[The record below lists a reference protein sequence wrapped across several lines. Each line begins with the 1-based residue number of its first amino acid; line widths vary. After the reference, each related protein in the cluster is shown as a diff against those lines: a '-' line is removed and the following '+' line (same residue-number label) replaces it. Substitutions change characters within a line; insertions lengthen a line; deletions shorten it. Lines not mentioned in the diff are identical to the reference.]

1 MTSNRKQ
8 PLNITING
16 NDLNGP
22 ESNEKNN
29 NQYENYIIKTNKELH
44 KTNKELEN
52 KIIEIENE
60 KVTLEEELGN
70 EEAKRIYMKGLMH
83 NLNEIKKK
91 SVKYSRKNEVID
103 SQYKEFFEDYKDILF
118 KLSKY
123 LSSDS
128 TSFIIS
134 VYLIIPICLIF
145 LNYVFNSF
153 SLTIFIMFYLL
164 VIFFVFAYYC
174 ELVFNKE
181 KINQFEKY
189 KQFEIETKKTNLEN
203 KNLMKEIE
211 KIEKAI
217 KDIDLIIDEC

>member
-8 PLNITING
+8 PFNITING

-22 ESNEKNN
+22 ETNEKNN

-60 KVTLEEELGN
+60 KVNLEEELGN

-103 SQYKEFFEDYKDILF
+103 SKYKEFFEDYKDILF
-118 KLSKY
+118 KLSQY

-134 VYLIIPICLIF
+134 MYLIVPISLIF

-153 SLTIFIMFYLL
+153 TLTIFIMFYIL
-164 VIFFVFAYYC
+164 VIFFAFAYHC

-189 KQFEIETKKTNLEN
+189 KQFEIETKKINLEN

-211 KIEKAI
+211 EIEKAI

>member
-1 MTSNRKQ
+1 MNSSRKQ
-8 PLNITING
+8 PFNITING

-22 ESNEKNN
+22 ESNEKND

-60 KVTLEEELGN
+60 KVNLEDELGT
-70 EEAKRIYMKGLMH
+70 EESKRIYMKGLMH

-134 VYLIIPICLIF
+134 VYLLVPIFFTFI
-145 LNYVFNSF
+145 NYVYNSF
-153 SLTIFIMFYLL
+153 FLTIFIMFYLF
-164 VIFFVFAYYC
+164 VIFFAFAYYC
-174 ELVFNKE
+174 ELIFNKQ
-181 KINQFEKY
+181 KICFNAPFWHSSY
-189 KQFEIETKKTNLEN
+189 
-203 KNLMKEIE
+203 
-211 KIEKAI
+211 
-217 KDIDLIIDEC
+217 IIIGSKRFNGKG